1 MTKYLIVFLGLIT
14 SFHTIAQDK
23 ELVPQLFK
31 DTRVV
36 NGHSVVTSERA
47 EMKFIISHRF
57 GYVNTGIEELFGLD
71 QSTIRIGLDYG
82 LSNRLTIGVG
92 RSSFEKTVDGFLK
105 YNVLRQSTGSK
116 SWPVSITALA
126 SSALTTMKWANEDR
140 ENYFTS
146 RMSYTYQLLIA
157 RKFSD
162 AFSWQ
167 IMPTFVH
174 RNIVPTEEFQ
184 HDVLAIG
191 SATRLQV
198 SKMISV
204 QTEFYYLLPNQLPD
218 IYTHSLSVGVDIET
232 KGHVFQLHLS
242 NSRGMIEKFFV
253 ANTTGKWEKG
263 DISLGFNIT
272 RDFRMRGRK

>member
-1 MTKYLIVFLGLIT
+1 MTKYFIILFGGLIAL
-14 SFHTIAQDK
+14 SSVAQDRQV
-23 ELVPQLFK
+23 VPQLFK

-36 NGHSVVTSERA
+36 NGHSVQTSEKS

-57 GYVNTGIEELFGLD
+57 GYVNTGIKELFGLD

-82 LSNRLTIGVG
+82 ISNRLTVGLG

-105 YNVLRQSTGSK
+105 FNALRQTKGDK
-116 SWPVSITALA
+116 AFPVSVTAFA
-126 SSALTTMKWANEDR
+126 SSAMTTIEWKDEER
-140 ENYFTS
+140 ENYFSS
-146 RMSYTYQLLIA
+146 RLAYTYQILIA

-167 IMPTFVH
+167 IMPTLVH
-174 RNIVPTEEFQ
+174 QNLVPTGEFSN
-184 HDVLAIG
+184 DILAIG

-198 SKMISV
+198 SKMISI
-204 QTEFYYLLPNQLPD
+204 QTEYYYALPNQLPD
-218 IYTHSLSVGVDIET
+218 NYTNSLSVGVDIET

-242 NSRGMIEKFFV
+242 NSRGMIEKYFV

-263 DISLGFNIT
+263 DISMGFNIT
-272 RDFRMRGRK
+272 RDFRLRGRK